1 MRKTIGISIITL
13 ALAGGSFAL
22 TGWLAA
28 SAQVSRRTQ
37 ADLSFELQNESFS
50 SLSWS
55 IAEFKLLFS
64 TRYGE
69 LLRRAQEFQRTL
81 PPSERAVVGARIAD
95 MLEETLAE
103 AQTAIPVEAM
113 REHLRLYYRMVGL
126 TDPPAPASADRF

>member
-1 MRKTIGISIITL
+1 MRKSIRITTATVAVASLIL
-13 ALAGGSFAL
+13 AK
-22 TGWLAA
+22 WLGA

-37 ADLSFELQNESFS
+37 AEELSFELQNESFS

-64 TRYGE
+64 MRYGE

-81 PPSERAVVGARIAD
+81 PPAERAVVSARIAE
-95 MLEETLAE
+95 MLQETLAE

-113 REHLRLYYRMVGL
+113 REHLRLHYRMAGM
-126 TDPPAPASADRF
+126 TNPPAAASAEAF